1 MAIVRGNGRVGEF
14 LFEASADGLLPCK
27 IKIKT
32 K

>member
-1 MAIVRGNGRVGEF
+1 MAIVRGNGSMGDIF
-14 LFEASADGLLPCK
+14 FEASADGLLPCK